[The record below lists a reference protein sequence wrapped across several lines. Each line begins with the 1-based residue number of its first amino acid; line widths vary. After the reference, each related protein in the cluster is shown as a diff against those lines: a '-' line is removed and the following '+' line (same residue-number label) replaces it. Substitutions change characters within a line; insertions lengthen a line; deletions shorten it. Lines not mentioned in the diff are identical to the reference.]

1 MQCASMRIKWL
12 LSPRIVRAL
21 QEKIATALLRAGL
34 NDKAGAF
41 LEQLQEYDR
50 ALDAYRKGHAY
61 RAAVEL
67 ARREFPQQVVTL
79 EEDWG
84 DHLCHLKQVDMA
96 ISHYIEAG
104 QSTKAIE
111 AAISA
116 RQWTRA
122 IQIVDTQDA
131 EIAKKYYKWIARHYE
146 ESKQYFEAEKY
157 YIKSN
162 SPQDAVD
169 MYSKV
174 RDPTTHYPPT

>member
-1 MQCASMRIKWL
+1 MQFPPINRPGRQSEQY
-12 LSPRIVRAL
+12 P
-21 QEKIATALLRAGL
+21 ALLRAQL

-61 RAAVEL
+61 RAAVDL

-116 RQWTRA
+116 RQWTR
-122 IQIVDTQDA
+122 V
-131 EIAKKYYKWIARHYE
+131 
-146 ESKQYFEAEKY
+146 
-157 YIKSN
+157 
-162 SPQDAVD
+162 AVRWRR
-169 MYSKV
+169 SG
-174 RDPTTHYPPT
+174 RC

>member
-1 MQCASMRIKWL
+1 MAGVSIL
-12 LSPRIVRAL
+12 L
-21 QEKIATALLRAGL
+21 
-34 NDKAGAF
+34 D
-41 LEQLQEYDR
+41 
-50 ALDAYRKGHAY
+50 
-61 RAAVEL
+61 L

-122 IQIVDTQDA
+122 IQIVDTQDP
-131 EIAKKYYKWIARHYE
+131 ETAKKYYKWIARHYE
-146 ESKQYFEAEKY
+146 ESKQYFEAISRFIDEALA
-157 YIKSN
+157 
-162 SPQDAVD
+162 PLA
-169 MYSKV
+169 
-174 RDPTTHYPPT
+174 PPRPLPRRG